1 MADERAYFHSL
12 MRGMVVKHY
21 PKQNCA
27 AREIAEFWAGRSLE
41 YEEVDYGGFSRKMRG
56 SREWSIN
63 DFLAL
68 TSITGSQRVVQAI
81 NSRDSENIGA
91 ADSVH
96 ILTARA
102 AKESGEGIEAAL
114 SDQDLAKAYAEADEA
129 VNAWEALRDR
139 LRADIKASEQ
149 RSETNTVPMPRQA

>member
-12 MRGMVVKHY
+12 MRGMVKKHY
-21 PKQNCA
+21 PNKQNCA
-27 AREIAEFWAGRSLE
+27 AREIAEFWAGHDLDDS
-41 YEEVDYGGFSRKMRG
+41 EVDYGGFSRKMNG

-63 DFLAL
+63 DLLAL

-81 NSRDSENIGA
+81 NRRDRDETGA

-96 ILTARA
+96 ILAARA

-114 SDQDLAKAYAEADEA
+114 SEENLSQAYAEADEA
-129 VNAWEALRDR
+129 VNAWENLRDR
-139 LRADIKASEQ
+139 LLADINGVTTIKRA
-149 RSETNTVPMPRQA
+149 V